1 MQISFPRMEQAGDR
15 KCLFDVTR
23 LGGPMTERPRG
34 TRDFLPDE
42 MAMRRGIED
51 AMRSTALGFGYGEV
65 QTPTFEHTDLFVA
78 RSGPTIVDEMYVF
91 EDKGGRSLSL
101 RPELTAAVMRL
112 YADKLTHSPK
122 PIRVFYTGPCFR
134 YERPQKGRYRE
145 FFQFGAELIGSPHP
159 EGDAEIIALAVR
171 AIQAAGV
178 KDPEVRVGHVGALR
192 SLLLSQGVSP
202 ELAPRAFPLIDKG
215 DMEGLRSL
223 LMDVVEYSAIELIE
237 DYASTTGSVEAVEGA
252 IASLASLPDVVAHLV
267 RLKEALV
274 QLDAYEGVE
283 YDVDL
288 GIARGL
294 DYYTGV
300 VFEVDWEGLGA
311 EKQICGGGAYEL
323 GQIFG
328 LDDVPATGFA
338 IGLDRVSIAV
348 DMTRGEDEV
357 ARSGA
362 LVVPMD
368 RGGEVMDLA
377 VRAVE
382 TLRGSGVRAE
392 LEVMRR
398 GTGKA
403 LKGADARSLRWAVII
418 GTDEAA
424 QGKVALKDL
433 VSGEQRLVT
442 LDELARL

>member
-1 MQISFPRMEQAGDR
+1 MM
-15 KCLFDVTR
+15 
-23 LGGPMTERPRG
+23 ERPRG
-34 TRDFLPDE
+34 TRDFLPEE
-42 MAMRRGIED
+42 MAKRRGIED

-78 RSGPTIVDEMYVF
+78 RSGEAIVDDMYVF

-112 YADKLTHSPK
+112 YADKLTHAPK
-122 PIRVFYTGPCFR
+122 PVRVFYTGPCFR

-145 FFQFGAELIGSPHP
+145 FHQFGAELIGTPHP
-159 EGDAEIIALAVR
+159 EGDAEIIALAMR
-171 AIQAAGV
+171 AVQAAGV
-178 KDPEVRVGHVGALR
+178 KGPEVRVGHVGALHA
-192 SLLLSQGVSP
+192 LMEAIGVEATVASQ
-202 ELAPRAFPLIDKG
+202 AFPMIDKG
-215 DMEGLRSL
+215 DM
-223 LMDVVEYSAIELIE
+223 
-237 DYASTTGSVEAVEGA
+237 
-252 IASLASLPDVVAHLV
+252 ASLQTLFDEREVGYTNFELVADFIGISGDRSVIDSVMAGYGHYDALADALS
-267 RLKEALV
+267 RLSQALEY
-274 QLDAYEGVE
+274 LDMYEDLD
-283 YDVDL
+283 YTVDL

-328 LDDVPATGFA
+328 LDNVPATGFA
-338 IGLDRVSIAV
+338 IGLDRVSLV
-348 DMTRGEDEV
+348 VGMTSGEEAD
-357 ARSGA
+357 RSGA

-368 RGGEVMDLA
+368 RKGAVMDLA

-403 LKGADARSLRWAVII
+403 LKAADQRGLRWAVIV

-433 VSGEQRLVT
+433 VSGEQRLMT

>member
-1 MQISFPRMEQAGDR
+1 M
-15 KCLFDVTR
+15 
-23 LGGPMTERPRG
+23 ERPRG
-34 TRDFLPDE
+34 TRDFLPEE
-42 MAMRRGIED
+42 MAKRRGIED

-78 RSGPTIVDEMYVF
+78 RSGEKIVDEMYVF

-112 YADKLTHSPK
+112 YADKLTHAPK
-122 PIRVFYTGPCFR
+122 PVRVFYTGPCFR

-145 FFQFGAELIGSPHP
+145 FHQFGAELIGTPHP
-159 EGDAEIIALAVR
+159 EGDAEIIALAMR
-171 AIQAAGV
+171 AVQAAGV
-178 KDPEVRVGHVGALR
+178 KGPEVRVGHVGALHA
-192 SLLLSQGVSP
+192 LMEAIGVEATVASQ
-202 ELAPRAFPLIDKG
+202 AFPMIDKG
-215 DMEGLRSL
+215 DMASL
-223 LMDVVEYSAIELIE
+223 QTLFDEREVGYTNFELIQDFVGISGDSSVIDGVMAGYGHYDALADALSRLSQALEYLDMYE
-237 DYASTTGSVEAVEGA
+237 D
-252 IASLASLPDVVAHLV
+252 
-267 RLKEALV
+267 
-274 QLDAYEGVE
+274 LDYT
-283 YDVDL
+283 VDL

-328 LDDVPATGFA
+328 LDNVPATGFA
-338 IGLDRVSIAV
+338 IGLDRVSLAV
-348 DMTRGEDEV
+348 GMTSGEEAD
-357 ARSGA
+357 RSGA

-368 RGGEVMDLA
+368 RKGAVMDLA

-403 LKGADARSLRWAVII
+403 LKAADQRGLRWAVIV

-433 VSGEQRLVT
+433 VSGEQRLMT

>member
-1 MQISFPRMEQAGDR
+1 ME
-15 KCLFDVTR
+15 
-23 LGGPMTERPRG
+23 E
-34 TRDFLPDE
+34 
-42 MAMRRGIED
+42 AMRV
-51 AMRSTALGFGYGEV
+51 TALGFGYGEV
-65 QTPTFEHTDLFVA
+65 RTPTFEHTDLFVA
-78 RSGPTIVDEMYVF
+78 RSGPQIVDEMYVF

-112 YADKLTHSPK
+112 YADRLTHSPK
-122 PIRVFYTGPCFR
+122 PVRLFYQGPCYR

-178 KDPEVRVGHVGALR
+178 EDPVVRVGHVGALHA
-192 SLLLSQGVSP
+192 LMEAIGVEATVAS
-202 ELAPRAFPLIDKG
+202 EAFPMIDKG
-215 DMEGLRSL
+215 DMGSLRTL
-223 LMDVVEYSAIELIE
+223 FDEREVGISAFQLVE
-237 DYASTTGSVEAVEGA
+237 DYVAVSGDRSVVDQVRASHGHQDG
-252 IASLASLPDVVAHLV
+252 LADALS
-267 RLKEALV
+267 RLDQALEH
-274 QLDAYEGVE
+274 LDAYEGLE
-283 YDVDL
+283 YTVDL

-311 EKQICGGGAYEL
+311 EKQVCGGGAYEL

-328 LDDVPATGFA
+328 LENVPATGFA
-338 IGLDRVSIAV
+338 IGLDRVYLAV
-348 DMTRGEDEV
+348 EMAGGEGEE

-368 RGGEVMDLA
+368 RGGEVMRLA
-377 VRAVE
+377 VGAAE
-382 TLRGSGVRAE
+382 ALRGAGVRTE

-403 LKGADARSLRWAVII
+403 LRGADQRGMRWAVIV

-424 QGKVALKDL
+424 QGRVALKDL
-433 VSGEQRLVT
+433 VSGEQRLLT
-442 LDELARL
+442 LEQLTCL

>member
-1 MQISFPRMEQAGDR
+1 
-15 KCLFDVTR
+15 
-23 LGGPMTERPRG
+23 MTERPRG
-34 TRDFLPDE
+34 TRDFLPEE
-42 MAMRRGIED
+42 MEMRRGIED

-78 RSGPTIVDEMYVF
+78 KSGPTIVDEMYVF

-101 RPELTAAVMRL
+101 RPEITAAVMRL
-112 YADKLTHSPK
+112 FADKLTHSPK
-122 PIRVFYTGPCFR
+122 PVRLFYTGPCYR

-145 FFQFGAELIGSPHP
+145 FFQFGAELIGTPHP

-178 KDPEVRVGHVGALR
+178 KDPEVRVGHVGALHA
-192 SLLLSQGVSP
+192 LMEAVGVEATVASQAYP
-202 ELAPRAFPLIDKG
+202 MIDKG
-215 DMEGLRSL
+215 DM
-223 LMDVVEYSAIELIE
+223 
-237 DYASTTGSVEAVEGA
+237 
-252 IASLASLPDVVAHLV
+252 ASLQTLFDERDVGYTNF
-267 RLKEALV
+267 ELV
-274 QLDAYEGVE
+274 QDFVNLSGDSSVVDQVMAGYGHYDGLADALSRLQQALGYLDEYEGIE
-283 YDVDL
+283 YTVDL

-300 VFEVDWEGLGA
+300 VFEVDWDGLGA

-328 LDDVPATGFA
+328 LDNVPATGFA

-348 DMTRGEDEV
+348 DMARGEKED

-362 LVVPMD
+362 IVVPMD
-368 RGGEVMDLA
+368 RGGDVMDLA
-377 VRAVE
+377 VRAAE
-382 TLRGSGVRAE
+382 ALRATGMHAE

-403 LKGADARSLRWAVII
+403 LKGADARGLRWAVII

-433 VSGEQRLVT
+433 VSGDQKLVA
-442 LDELARL
+442 LDELSRL

>member
-1 MQISFPRMEQAGDR
+1 MM
-15 KCLFDVTR
+15 
-23 LGGPMTERPRG
+23 ERPRG
-34 TRDFLPDE
+34 TRDFLPEE
-42 MAMRRGIED
+42 MAKRRGIED

-65 QTPTFEHTDLFVA
+65 GTPTFEQTDLFVA
-78 RSGPTIVDEMYVF
+78 RSGEAIVNDMYVF

-122 PIRVFYTGPCFR
+122 PVRVFYTGPCFR

-145 FFQFGAELIGSPHP
+145 FYQFGAELIGSPHP
-159 EGDAEIIALAVR
+159 EGDAEIIALAIR
-171 AIQAAGV
+171 AVEAAGV
-178 KDPEVRVGHVGALR
+178 KGPEVRVGHVGALHA
-192 SLLLSQGVSP
+192 LMDAIGVEATVASQ
-202 ELAPRAFPLIDKG
+202 AFPMIDKG
-215 DMEGLRSL
+215 DM
-223 LMDVVEYSAIELIE
+223 
-237 DYASTTGSVEAVEGA
+237 
-252 IASLASLPDVVAHLV
+252 ASLQTLFDEREVGYTNFELVADFVGISGDRSVIDGVMAGYGHYDALADALS
-267 RLKEALV
+267 RLSQALEY
-274 QLDAYEGVE
+274 LDMYEELE
-283 YDVDL
+283 YTVDL

-328 LDDVPATGFA
+328 LDNVPATGFA
-338 IGLDRVSIAV
+338 IGLDRVSLAV
-348 DMTRGEDEV
+348 GMTSGDE
-357 ARSGA
+357 ADRSGA

-368 RGGEVMDLA
+368 RKGAVMDLA
-377 VRAVE
+377 MRAVE

-403 LKGADARSLRWAVII
+403 LKAADQRGLRWAVIV

-424 QGKVALKDL
+424 QDKVTLKDM
-433 VSGEQRLVT
+433 VSGEQRLMT

>member
-1 MQISFPRMEQAGDR
+1 MM
-15 KCLFDVTR
+15 
-23 LGGPMTERPRG
+23 ERPRG
-34 TRDFLPDE
+34 TRDFLPEE
-42 MAMRRGIED
+42 MAKRRGIED

-78 RSGPTIVDEMYVF
+78 RSGEKIVDEMYVF

-112 YADKLTHSPK
+112 YADKLTHAPK
-122 PIRVFYTGPCFR
+122 PVRVFYTGPCFR

-145 FFQFGAELIGSPHP
+145 FHQFGAELIGTPHP
-159 EGDAEIIALAVR
+159 EGDAEIIALAMR
-171 AIQAAGV
+171 AVQAAGV
-178 KDPEVRVGHVGALR
+178 KGPEVRVGHVGALHA
-192 SLLLSQGVSP
+192 LMEAIGVEATVASQ
-202 ELAPRAFPLIDKG
+202 AFPMIDKG
-215 DMEGLRSL
+215 DM
-223 LMDVVEYSAIELIE
+223 
-237 DYASTTGSVEAVEGA
+237 
-252 IASLASLPDVVAHLV
+252 ASLQTLFDEREVGYTNFELVADFIGISGDRSVIDSVMAGYGHYDALADALS
-267 RLKEALV
+267 RLSQALEY
-274 QLDAYEGVE
+274 LDMYEDLD
-283 YDVDL
+283 YTVDL

-328 LDDVPATGFA
+328 LDNVPATGFA
-338 IGLDRVSIAV
+338 IGLDRVSLV
-348 DMTRGEDEV
+348 VGMTSGEEAD
-357 ARSGA
+357 RSGA

-368 RGGEVMDLA
+368 RKGAVMDLA

-403 LKGADARSLRWAVII
+403 LKAADQRGLRWAVIV

-433 VSGEQRLVT
+433 VSGEQRLMT

>member
-1 MQISFPRMEQAGDR
+1 M
-15 KCLFDVTR
+15 
-23 LGGPMTERPRG
+23 ERPRG
-34 TRDFLPDE
+34 TRDFLPEE
-42 MAMRRGIED
+42 MAKRRGIED

-78 RSGPTIVDEMYVF
+78 RSGEKIVDEMYVF

-112 YADKLTHSPK
+112 YADKLTHAPK
-122 PIRVFYTGPCFR
+122 PVRVFYTGPCFR

-145 FFQFGAELIGSPHP
+145 FHQFGAELIGTPHP
-159 EGDAEIIALAVR
+159 EGDAEIIALAMR
-171 AIQAAGV
+171 AVQAAGV
-178 KDPEVRVGHVGALR
+178 KGPEVRVGHVGALHA
-192 SLLLSQGVSP
+192 LMEAIGVEATVASQ
-202 ELAPRAFPLIDKG
+202 AFPMIDKG
-215 DMEGLRSL
+215 DMASL
-223 LMDVVEYSAIELIE
+223 QTLFDEREVGYTNFELIQDFVGISGDSSVIDGVMAGYGHYDALADALSRLSQALEYLDMYE
-237 DYASTTGSVEAVEGA
+237 D
-252 IASLASLPDVVAHLV
+252 
-267 RLKEALV
+267 
-274 QLDAYEGVE
+274 LDYT
-283 YDVDL
+283 VDL

-328 LDDVPATGFA
+328 LDNVPATGFA
-338 IGLDRVSIAV
+338 IGLDRVSLV
-348 DMTRGEDEV
+348 VGMTSGEEAD
-357 ARSGA
+357 RSGA

-368 RGGEVMDLA
+368 RKGAVMDLA

-403 LKGADARSLRWAVII
+403 LKAADQRGLRWAVIV

-433 VSGEQRLVT
+433 VSGEQKLMT

>member
-1 MQISFPRMEQAGDR
+1 M
-15 KCLFDVTR
+15 K
-23 LGGPMTERPRG
+23 ERPRG
-34 TRDFLPDE
+34 TRDLLPEE
-42 MAMRRGIED
+42 MEGRRTMEEAMRV
-51 AMRSTALGFGYGEV
+51 TALGFGYGEV
-65 QTPTFEHTDLFVA
+65 RTPTFEHTDLFVA
-78 RSGPTIVDEMYVF
+78 RSGPQIVDEMYVF

-112 YADKLTHSPK
+112 YADRLTHSPK
-122 PIRVFYTGPCFR
+122 PVRLFYQGPCYR

-178 KDPEVRVGHVGALR
+178 EDPVVRVGHVGALHA
-192 SLLLSQGVSP
+192 LMEAIGVEATVAS
-202 ELAPRAFPLIDKG
+202 EAFPMIDKG
-215 DMEGLRSL
+215 DMGSLRTL
-223 LMDVVEYSAIELIE
+223 FDEREVGISAFQLVE
-237 DYASTTGSVEAVEGA
+237 DYVAVSGDRSVVDQVRASHGHQDG
-252 IASLASLPDVVAHLV
+252 LADALS
-267 RLKEALV
+267 RLDQALEH
-274 QLDAYEGVE
+274 LDAYEGLE
-283 YDVDL
+283 YTVDL

-311 EKQICGGGAYEL
+311 EKQVCGGGAYEL

-328 LDDVPATGFA
+328 LENVPATGFA
-338 IGLDRVSIAV
+338 IGLDRVYLAV
-348 DMTRGEDEV
+348 EMAGGEGEE

-368 RGGEVMDLA
+368 RGGEVMRLA
-377 VRAVE
+377 VGAAE
-382 TLRGSGVRAE
+382 ALRGAGVRTE

-403 LKGADARSLRWAVII
+403 LRGADQRGMRWAVIV

-424 QGKVALKDL
+424 QGRVALKDL
-433 VSGEQRLVT
+433 VSGEQRLLT
-442 LDELARL
+442 LEQLTCL

>member
-1 MQISFPRMEQAGDR
+1 
-15 KCLFDVTR
+15 
-23 LGGPMTERPRG
+23 MTERPRG
-34 TRDFLPDE
+34 TRDFLPEE

-51 AMRSTALGFGYGEV
+51 AMRSTALSFGYGEV
-65 QTPTFEHTDLFVA
+65 KTPTFEQTDLFVA

-101 RPELTAAVMRL
+101 RPEMTASVMRL

-122 PIRVFYTGPCFR
+122 PVRVFYTGPCYR

-145 FFQFGAELIGSPHP
+145 FFQFGAELIGTPHP

-171 AIQAAGV
+171 AVQAAGV
-178 KDPEVRVGHVGALR
+178 KDPEVRVGHVGALHA
-192 SLLLSQGVSP
+192 LMEAIGVEATVAIQAYP
-202 ELAPRAFPLIDKG
+202 MIDKG
-215 DMEGLRSL
+215 DMTSL
-223 LMDVVEYSAIELIE
+223 QNLFDQRDVGYSAFELVQDFVNISG
-237 DYASTTGSVEAVEGA
+237 DGSVVDQVMAAYGHYDG
-252 IASLASLPDVVAHLV
+252 LADALS
-267 RLKEALV
+267 RLQQALAY
-274 QLDAYEGVE
+274 LDMYRGIE
-283 YDVDL
+283 YTVDL

-300 VFEVDWEGLGA
+300 VFELDWEGLGA

-328 LDDVPATGFA
+328 LDNVPATGFA
-338 IGLDRVSIAV
+338 IGLDRVSLAIGMAS
-348 DMTRGEDEV
+348 GEAAEPRV
-357 ARSGA
+357 GA

-368 RGGEVMDLA
+368 RGVEVMDLA
-377 VRAVE
+377 TGAVE
-382 TLRGSGVRAE
+382 ALRRTGMPAE

-403 LKGADARSLRWAVII
+403 LKGADAGGMRWAVII

-433 VSGEQRLVT
+433 VSGEQRMLT
-442 LDELARL
+442 LEQLAEM

>member
-1 MQISFPRMEQAGDR
+1 M
-15 KCLFDVTR
+15 
-23 LGGPMTERPRG
+23 ERPRG
-34 TRDFLPDE
+34 TRDFLPEE
-42 MAMRRGIED
+42 MAKRRGIED

-65 QTPTFEHTDLFVA
+65 VTPTFEHTDLFVA
-78 RSGPTIVDEMYVF
+78 RSGEAIVDEMYVF

-122 PIRVFYTGPCFR
+122 PVRVFYTGPCFR

-145 FFQFGAELIGSPHP
+145 FYQFGAELIGSPHP
-159 EGDAEIIALAVR
+159 EGDAEIIALAIR
-171 AIQAAGV
+171 AVEAAGV
-178 KDPEVRVGHVGALR
+178 KGPEVRVGHVGALHA
-192 SLLLSQGVSP
+192 LMDAIGVEATVASQ
-202 ELAPRAFPLIDKG
+202 AFPMIDKG
-215 DMEGLRSL
+215 DM
-223 LMDVVEYSAIELIE
+223 
-237 DYASTTGSVEAVEGA
+237 
-252 IASLASLPDVVAHLV
+252 ASLQTLFDEREVGYTNFELVADYIGISGDRSVIDGVMAGYGHYDALADALS
-267 RLKEALV
+267 RLSQALEY
-274 QLDAYEGVE
+274 LDMYEELE
-283 YDVDL
+283 YTVDL

-328 LDDVPATGFA
+328 LDNVPATGFA
-338 IGLDRVSIAV
+338 IGLDRVSLAV
-348 DMTRGEDEV
+348 GMTSGDE
-357 ARSGA
+357 ADRSGA

-368 RGGEVMDLA
+368 RKGAVMDLA
-377 VRAVE
+377 MRAVE

-403 LKGADARSLRWAVII
+403 LKAADQRGLRWAVIV

-424 QGKVALKDL
+424 QDKVALKDM
-433 VSGEQRLVT
+433 VSGEQRLMT

>member
-1 MQISFPRMEQAGDR
+1 
-15 KCLFDVTR
+15 
-23 LGGPMTERPRG
+23 MTERPRG
-34 TRDFLPDE
+34 TRDFLPEE

-51 AMRSTALGFGYGEV
+51 AMRSTALSFGYGEV
-65 QTPTFEHTDLFVA
+65 KTPTFEQTDLFVA

-101 RPELTAAVMRL
+101 RPEMTASVMRL

-122 PIRVFYTGPCFR
+122 PVRVFYTGPCYR

-145 FFQFGAELIGSPHP
+145 FFQFGAELIGTPHP

-171 AIQAAGV
+171 AVQAAGV
-178 KDPEVRVGHVGALR
+178 KDPEVRVGHVGALHA
-192 SLLLSQGVSP
+192 LMEAIGVEATVASQAYP
-202 ELAPRAFPLIDKG
+202 MIDKG
-215 DMEGLRSL
+215 DMTSL
-223 LMDVVEYSAIELIE
+223 QNLFDQRDVGYSAFELVQDFVNISG
-237 DYASTTGSVEAVEGA
+237 DGSVVDQVMAAYGHYDG
-252 IASLASLPDVVAHLV
+252 LADALS
-267 RLKEALV
+267 RLQQALAY
-274 QLDAYEGVE
+274 LDMYRGIE
-283 YDVDL
+283 YTVDL

-300 VFEVDWEGLGA
+300 VFELDWEGLGA

-328 LDDVPATGFA
+328 LDNVPATGFA
-338 IGLDRVSIAV
+338 IGLDRVSLAIGMAS
-348 DMTRGEDEV
+348 GEAAEPRV
-357 ARSGA
+357 GA

-368 RGGEVMDLA
+368 RGVEVMDLA
-377 VRAVE
+377 TGAVE
-382 TLRGSGVRAE
+382 ALRRTGMPAE

-403 LKGADARSLRWAVII
+403 LKGADAGGMRWAVII

-433 VSGEQRLVT
+433 VSGEQRMLT
-442 LDELARL
+442 LEQLAEM

>member
-1 MQISFPRMEQAGDR
+1 MM
-15 KCLFDVTR
+15 
-23 LGGPMTERPRG
+23 ERPRG
-34 TRDFLPDE
+34 TRDFLPEE
-42 MAMRRGIED
+42 MAKRRGIED

-65 QTPTFEHTDLFVA
+65 GTPTFEHTDLFVA
-78 RSGPTIVDEMYVF
+78 RSGEAIVNDMYAF

-112 YADKLTHSPK
+112 YAEKLTHSPK
-122 PIRVFYTGPCFR
+122 PVRVFYTGPCFR

-145 FFQFGAELIGSPHP
+145 FYQFGAELIGSPHP
-159 EGDAEIIALAVR
+159 EGDAEIIALAIR
-171 AIQAAGV
+171 AVEAAGV
-178 KDPEVRVGHVGALR
+178 KGPEVRVGHVGALHA
-192 SLLLSQGVSP
+192 LMDAIGVEATVASQ
-202 ELAPRAFPLIDKG
+202 AFPMIDKG
-215 DMEGLRSL
+215 DM
-223 LMDVVEYSAIELIE
+223 
-237 DYASTTGSVEAVEGA
+237 
-252 IASLASLPDVVAHLV
+252 ASLQTLFDEQEVGYTNFELVADFIGISGDRSVIDSVMAGYGHYDALADALS
-267 RLKEALV
+267 RLSQALEY
-274 QLDAYEGVE
+274 LDMYEELE
-283 YDVDL
+283 YTVDL

-328 LDDVPATGFA
+328 LDNVPATGFA
-338 IGLDRVSIAV
+338 IGLDRVSLAV
-348 DMTRGEDEV
+348 GMTSGDE
-357 ARSGA
+357 ADRSGA

-368 RGGEVMDLA
+368 RKGAVMDLA
-377 VRAVE
+377 MRAVE

-403 LKGADARSLRWAVII
+403 LKVADQRGLRWAVIV

-424 QGKVALKDL
+424 QDKVTLKDM
-433 VSGEQRLVT
+433 VSGEQRLMT

>member
-1 MQISFPRMEQAGDR
+1 
-15 KCLFDVTR
+15 
-23 LGGPMTERPRG
+23 MTERPRG

-42 MAMRRGIED
+42 MEERRDIEG

-65 QTPTFEHTDLFVA
+65 RTPTFEHTDLFVA
-78 RSGPTIVDEMYVF
+78 RSGPAIVDEMYVF
-91 EDKGGRSLSL
+91 EDKGGRSMSL

-122 PIRVFYTGPCFR
+122 PVRVFYQGPCFR

-145 FFQFGAELIGSPHP
+145 FFQFGAELIGCPHP

-178 KDPEVRVGHVGALR
+178 RDPEVRVGHVGALHA
-192 SLLLSQGVSP
+192 LMEAIGVEAAVASQ
-202 ELAPRAFPLIDKG
+202 AFPMIDKG
-215 DMEGLRSL
+215 DMTSLRAL
-223 LMDVVEYSAIELIE
+223 FDEREVGYSNFELVE
-237 DYASTTGSVEAVEGA
+237 DYVNVSGDRSVVDHVMASYGHYDG
-252 IASLASLPDVVAHLV
+252 LADALS
-267 RLKEALV
+267 RLGQALEH
-274 QLDAYEGVE
+274 LDAYEGLE
-283 YDVDL
+283 YTVDL

-328 LDDVPATGFA
+328 LENVPATGFA
-338 IGLDRVSIAV
+338 IGLDRVYLAV
-348 DMTRGEDEV
+348 EMGAGEEQET
-357 ARSGA
+357 RSGA

-368 RGGEVMDLA
+368 RGGEVMSLA
-377 VRAVE
+377 IRAAE
-382 TLRGSGVRAE
+382 ALRGAGVRTE

-403 LKGADARSLRWAVII
+403 LKGADQKGVRWAVIV

-442 LDELARL
+442 LDELSRM

>member
-1 MQISFPRMEQAGDR
+1 MM
-15 KCLFDVTR
+15 
-23 LGGPMTERPRG
+23 ERPRG
-34 TRDFLPDE
+34 TRDFLPEE
-42 MAMRRGIED
+42 MAKRRGIED

-65 QTPTFEHTDLFVA
+65 GTPTFEQTDLFVA
-78 RSGPTIVDEMYVF
+78 RSGEAIVDEMYVF

-112 YADKLTHSPK
+112 YAEKLTHSPK
-122 PIRVFYTGPCFR
+122 PVRVFYTGPCFR

-145 FFQFGAELIGSPHP
+145 FYQFGAELIGSPHP
-159 EGDAEIIALAVR
+159 EGDAEIIALAIR
-171 AIQAAGV
+171 AVEAAGV
-178 KDPEVRVGHVGALR
+178 KGPEVRVGHVGALHA
-192 SLLLSQGVSP
+192 LMDAIGVEATVASQ
-202 ELAPRAFPLIDKG
+202 AFPMIDKG
-215 DMEGLRSL
+215 DM
-223 LMDVVEYSAIELIE
+223 
-237 DYASTTGSVEAVEGA
+237 
-252 IASLASLPDVVAHLV
+252 ASLQTLFDEREVGYTNFELVADFIGISGDRSVIDGVMAGYGHYDALADALS
-267 RLKEALV
+267 RLSQALEY
-274 QLDAYEGVE
+274 LDMYEELE
-283 YDVDL
+283 YTVDL

-328 LDDVPATGFA
+328 LDNVPATGFA
-338 IGLDRVSIAV
+338 IGLDRVSLAV
-348 DMTRGEDEV
+348 GMTSGDE
-357 ARSGA
+357 ADRSGA

-368 RGGEVMDLA
+368 RKGAVMDLA
-377 VRAVE
+377 MRAVE

-403 LKGADARSLRWAVII
+403 LKVADQRGLRWAVIV

-424 QGKVALKDL
+424 QDKVALKDM
-433 VSGEQRLVT
+433 VSGEQRLMT

>member
-1 MQISFPRMEQAGDR
+1 MM
-15 KCLFDVTR
+15 
-23 LGGPMTERPRG
+23 ERPRG
-34 TRDFLPDE
+34 TRDFLPEE
-42 MAMRRGIED
+42 MAKRRGIED

-78 RSGPTIVDEMYVF
+78 RSGEAIVDEMYVF
-91 EDKGGRSLSL
+91 EDKGGRSMSL

-112 YADKLTHSPK
+112 YADKLTHSSK
-122 PIRVFYTGPCFR
+122 PVRVFYTGPCFR

-159 EGDAEIIALAVR
+159 EGDAEIIALAMR
-171 AIQAAGV
+171 AVQAAGV
-178 KDPEVRVGHVGALR
+178 KGPEVRVGHVGALHA
-192 SLLLSQGVSP
+192 LMDAIGVEATVASQ
-202 ELAPRAFPLIDKG
+202 AFPMIDKG
-215 DMEGLRSL
+215 DM
-223 LMDVVEYSAIELIE
+223 
-237 DYASTTGSVEAVEGA
+237 
-252 IASLASLPDVVAHLV
+252 ASLQTLFDEREVGYTNFELVQDFVGISGDRSVIDGVMAGYGHLDALADALS
-267 RLKEALV
+267 RLSEALEY
-274 QLDAYEGVE
+274 LDMYEDLE
-283 YDVDL
+283 YTVDL

-328 LDDVPATGFA
+328 LDNVPATGFA
-338 IGLDRVSIAV
+338 IGLDRVSLAV
-348 DMTRGEDEV
+348 GMTSEAEAD
-357 ARSGA
+357 RSGA

-368 RGGEVMDLA
+368 RKGAVMDLA

-403 LKGADARSLRWAVII
+403 LKAADQRGLRWAVIV

-424 QGKVALKDL
+424 QDKVALKDL
-433 VSGEQRLVT
+433 VSGEQRLMT